1 MIIKDGINNHHH
13 ICSCCCNTINHDLN
27 ASNEEAKNA
36 TIPVYYSHQHALDSG
51 WGYTNDPQ
59 YSNPDGPASYIC
71 PDCMDKLGL
80 KQASI

>member
-1 MIIKDGINNHHH
+1 MVVSVGNRKDHHF
-13 ICSCCCNTINHDLN
+13 CFCCIYKTTDYVNCDKKCT
-27 ASNEEAKNA
+27 EF
-36 TIPVYYSHQHALDSG
+36 IPHFYSHQHALDSG